1 VKPNKRKVKQMNYK
15 REIAKLLLQITNDE
29 YLRYI
34 YLFIKGFAKLKP
46 NPAQENKKAA

>member
-1 VKPNKRKVKQMNYK
+1 MNYK

-34 YLFIKGFAKLKP
+34 YLFIKKFAELTP
-46 NPAQENKKAA
+46 EPAQEEKKAA